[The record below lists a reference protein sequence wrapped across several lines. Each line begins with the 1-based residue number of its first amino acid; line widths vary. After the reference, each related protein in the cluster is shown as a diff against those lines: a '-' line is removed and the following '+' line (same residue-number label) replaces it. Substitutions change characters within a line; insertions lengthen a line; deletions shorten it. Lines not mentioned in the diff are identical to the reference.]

1 MSNIII
7 TTQPQSVAAV
17 PGQNTTFSVVASA
30 NFSPVTYLYQWR
42 VGTAPAVAIPGATN
56 STYFIDPVLADN
68 GKTFS
73 VLVSGLSANGVVRD
87 VETSSGAVLTV
98 TADTGRFAK
107 FARGS
112 ESGEERFKRLRNLG
126 YI

>member
-1 MSNIII
+1 MANITI
-7 TTQPQSVAAV
+7 TSFTGSVTAV

-30 NFSPVTYLYQWR
+30 NFSPATYRYQWNINSNP
-42 VGTAPAVAIPGATN
+42 VSGAT
-56 STYFIDPVLADN
+56 SSSYFIDPVSLDT

-73 VLVSGLSANGVVRD
+73 VMVSGLSAGVLQQ
-87 VETSSGAVLTV
+87 AVLAGPATLTV
-98 TADTGRFAK
+98 VSDNTRFAK

-112 ESGEERFKRLRNLG
+112 ESGKERYTRLHNLG